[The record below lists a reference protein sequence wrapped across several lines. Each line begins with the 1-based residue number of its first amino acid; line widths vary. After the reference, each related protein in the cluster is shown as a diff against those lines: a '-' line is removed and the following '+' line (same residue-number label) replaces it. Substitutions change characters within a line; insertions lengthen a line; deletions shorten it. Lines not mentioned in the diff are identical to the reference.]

1 MIMNVNFQSN
11 IAPHRISLRPHS
23 EFVNGVAQFTCS
35 QTFLSYSELAQW
47 IHACSWDKR
56 DDDQK
61 AARKK
66 TSGAQKFFPRE
77 IPCQSDKT
85 FEVTFVIVLLFFAFT
100 TIASL
105 SKVRQI
111 KPSALFFNCQRIGYK
126 SMGNNSDGQEDDRG
140 VRWHVGGQYYRVC
153 YSCHSSLTELM
164 EFVKY
169 FKPKKLHPSAST
181 PGMNLD
187 QVRGLITYVFRQT
200 TWLVT

>member
-85 FEVTFVIVLLFFAFT
+85 FEVTFVIVLFFSVYNHCFSIKGEANQALC
-100 TIASL
+100 IVLQL
-105 SKVRQI
+105 STNW
-111 KPSALFFNCQRIGYK
+111 L
-126 SMGNNSDGQEDDRG
+126 QEHG
-140 VRWHVGGQYYRVC
+140 
-153 YSCHSSLTELM
+153 
-164 EFVKY
+164 K
-169 FKPKKLHPSAST
+169 
-181 PGMNLD
+181 
-187 QVRGLITYVFRQT
+187 
-200 TWLVT
+200 